1 MKKAQLVMLSC
12 ALLAGLDWLSTAPA
26 MADSGIDSP
35 SESWFLEDQY
45 KKSKSPQID
54 SLLAPLPAKSQDNQI
69 EITPP
74 GRSDLVVIGSHR
86 LDPIKLEA
94 TISKNTTLADL
105 LELALQNNLAI
116 KISQE
121 TVNAGRYTFV
131 SGLGKF
137 LPDLSMTYKKQSI
150 YQGGDLQSRI
160 GTRNLTLTY
169 AFFQGGRV
177 YFDSRSKYFDY
188 KAAKYALKADKNDIL
203 LDVFKKYNNVLYNQM
218 LLHIRVKSLESSRA
232 ALSVNST
239 LFQSG
244 SGTKYAVMQS
254 KTQVASDAQKLVS
267 QEVELRRAN
276 IELAA
281 LLNQSLFENLV
292 PEQKTVNKKFLLDPS
307 TNVSQ
312 ALSIALAN
320 RPELKEY
327 ESQLKA
333 AKANIGKTAAALWPT
348 AQIYL
353 SPNNTNVTT
362 GNSSSSNT
370 SASNGSA
377 VSTSS
382 VNLST
387 SGTGT
392 TSVGLG
398 NALGSSISYGATVSW
413 NLSGLGVP
421 DAAATMASRSLARR
435 AQQQYNQE
443 VLTVIK
449 ELRKSYIDVQTAE
462 QQIEITNEGVEAA
475 RESLRLA
482 YIRLKVG
489 TGTNLEYIQSQQS
502 YVDALANQAKAYIE
516 FQNTQAQLLRDLG
529 VISVT
534 ALVDGYAAN
543 KAKS

>member
-1 MKKAQLVMLSC
+1 MRKTNLVLLSC
-12 ALLAGLDWLSTAPA
+12 AISAGLYWQTTAPVK
-26 MADSGIDSP
+26 ADNGTSSRSI
-35 SESWFLEDQY
+35 SWFLEDQY
-45 KKSKSPQID
+45 KKSKTPQID
-54 SLLAPLPAKSQDNQI
+54 SLLAPLPAKSQDNEI

-74 GRSDLVVIGSHR
+74 GRNDLVVIGSHK

-105 LELALQNNLAI
+105 LELALENNLAI

-121 TVNAGRYTFV
+121 TVNAGRYTFI

-150 YQGGDLQSRI
+150 YQDGNLQSRI

-188 KAAKYALKADKNDIL
+188 KAAKYALRADKNDIL

-232 ALSVNST
+232 ALAVNST

-292 PEQKTVNKKFLLDPS
+292 PEQKTVSKKFLLDPG

-312 ALSIALAN
+312 ALTIALAN
-320 RPELKEY
+320 RPELKQY

-348 AQIYL
+348 GQIYL
-353 SPNNTNVTT
+353 SPNNTSFNT
-362 GNSSSSNT
+362 GNTNTASSNNGSAASSSSI
-370 SASNGSA
+370 
-377 VSTSS
+377 
-382 VNLST
+382 NLST
-387 SGTGT
+387 SGTGA

-398 NALGSSISYGATVSW
+398 NALGSSVSYGATVSW
-413 NLSGLGVP
+413 NLSGLGMP
-421 DAAATMASRSLARR
+421 DAAATLASRSLARR

-443 VLTVIK
+443 VLTIIK

-529 VISVT
+529 VISVA
-534 ALVDGYAAN
+534 ALVDGYAAG
-543 KAKS
+543 KSQS